1 MIEPELF
8 TDVLFQKN
16 QLHVIFL
23 HTNQSEKN

>member
-8 TDVLFQKN
+8 TDNILPIN
-16 QLHVIFL
+16 GTHVIFL